1 MTIKVYS
8 VKEAKEKILK
18 RNLFSIVK
26 SEGQQENPDLVVRKI
41 IEDVRK
47 RGDQAVREW
56 TLKLDKADLDE
67 FEVLNADFEEA
78 LNNVDPKLR
87 NALEVAADRIFR
99 FHKSQPIISWMNFD
113 LGGELGQIIQP
124 IGRVGI
130 YIPGGSA
137 PLFSSLL
144 MTAIPAIVA
153 GTKELILASPP
164 NKSGKL
170 SDVIFAACGIIK
182 RLGANFRL
190 YRMGGAQA
198 IAAMA
203 FGTKQ
208 VPKVDKI
215 VGPGNIYVTLAKREV
230 FGIVGIDGLYGPTEA
245 LIIADNTANPS
256 LIVADLLA
264 QAEHDVRAIPIV
276 ITHSQTLI
284 DSLIKEYELQI
295 INLDRNSVIQES
307 IENNGG
313 IIFTQSTNQSIEI
326 SNEFAPE
333 HLTLMVEDP
342 MAFLNKIENAGGIF
356 IGENTFEVLG
366 DYVAGPSHVMPTS
379 GTARY
384 SSALSVNDF
393 IKRISYINFDKE
405 SALNLSQ
412 YAEEIAKA
420 EKLTAHANAAKLRRL
435 NFKNNKERDTND

>member
-1 MTIKVYS
+1 MIKVYS

-18 RNLFSIVK
+18 RKRLSIVK
-26 SEGQQENPDLVVRKI
+26 SEEQQENPDLVVRKI

-99 FHKSQPIISWMNFD
+99 FHKFQPIISWMNFD
-113 LGGELGQIIQP
+113 LGGELGQIIKP

-170 SDVIFAACGIIK
+170 SDVIFAVCGIIK

-245 LIIADNTANPS
+245 LIIADDTANPS

-276 ITHSQTLI
+276 ITYSQTLI
-284 DSLIKEYELQI
+284 DSLIKEYERQI
-295 INLDRNSVIQES
+295 INLDRNSVIQKS

-342 MAFLNKIENAGGIF
+342 MALLNKIENAGGIF

-393 IKRISYINFDKE
+393 IKRISYINLDKK
-405 SALNLSQ
+405 SALDLSQ

-420 EKLTAHANAAKLRRL
+420 EKLTAHANAAKLRRF
-435 NFKNNKERDTND
+435 NSKNDKQRDIND

>member
-1 MTIKVYS
+1 MIKVYS
-8 VKEAKEKILK
+8 VQKAREKIL
-18 RNLFSIVK
+18 RRDFFSTTI
-26 SEGQQENPDLVVRKI
+26 SEGQQENPELVVRKI
-41 IEDVRK
+41 VKDIRK

-56 TLKLDKADLDE
+56 TLKLDKADIDE
-67 FEVLNADFEEA
+67 FEVLNIDFEKA
-78 LNNVDPKLR
+78 LDNVDPKLR
-87 NALEVAADRIFR
+87 NALEVAVDRIFR
-99 FHKSQPIISWMNFD
+99 FHKSQPIMSWMNFD
-113 LGGELGQIIQP
+113 LGGELGQIVKP

-137 PLFSSLL
+137 PLFSSIL

-164 NKSGKL
+164 NKTGKL
-170 SDVIFAACGIIK
+170 SDGILATCGIIK
-182 RLGANFRL
+182 QLGANFRL
-190 YRMGGAQA
+190 FRIGGAQA

-203 FGTKQ
+203 FGTNQ

-230 FGIVGIDGLYGPTEA
+230 FGVVGIDGLYGPTEA
-245 LIIADNTANPS
+245 LIIADDTANPS

-264 QAEHDVRAIPIV
+264 QAEHDPRAIPIV
-276 ITHSQTLI
+276 ITHSQTLV
-284 DSLIKEYELQI
+284 DSLKKDYELQI
-295 INLDRNSVIQES
+295 MNLERNSIIQES

-313 IIFTQSTNQSIEI
+313 IIFSQSTNQSIEI

-356 IGENTFEVLG
+356 IGESSFEVLG
-366 DYVAGPSHVMPTS
+366 DYIAGPSHVMPTS

-393 IKRISYINFDKE
+393 IKRISYINFDKK
-405 SALNLSQ
+405 SALKLSQ

-420 EKLTAHANAAKLRRL
+420 ESLTGHANAAKLRRL
-435 NFKNNKERDTND
+435 NSKYEKERDIYD

>member
-1 MTIKVYS
+1 M
-8 VKEAKEKILK
+8 
-18 RNLFSIVK
+18 
-26 SEGQQENPDLVVRKI
+26 
-41 IEDVRK
+41 
-47 RGDQAVREW
+47 
-56 TLKLDKADLDE
+56 E

-113 LGGELGQIIQP
+113 LGGELGQIIKP

-137 PLFSSLL
+137 PLLSSLL

-170 SDVIFAACGIIK
+170 SDVIFAVCGIIK
-182 RLGANFRL
+182 QLGANFHL

-215 VGPGNIYVTLAKREV
+215 VGPGNIYVTLAKREL

-245 LIIADNTANPS
+245 LIIADDTANPS

-276 ITHSQTLI
+276 ITYSQTLI
-284 DSLIKEYELQI
+284 DSLIKEYERQI

-342 MAFLNKIENAGGIF
+342 MALLNKIENAGGIF
-356 IGENTFEVLG
+356 IGDNTFEVLG

-384 SSALSVNDF
+384 SSTLSVNDF
-393 IKRISYINFDKE
+393 IKRINYINLDKE
-405 SALNLSQ
+405 SALDLSQ

-435 NFKNNKERDTND
+435 NSKNDKQRDIND